1 MRYLLTLIGCLSY
14 VLSFNQTTKDTGD
27 VVDYHVHVFSHA
39 LLDNLN
45 SQGFSFEKSGFQI
58 IKDDGNYST
67 LTTIKKDNGNS
78 KMLLISA
85 GYAFKNTHGDNHKK
99 LVVQNEND
107 LLADLVSQNPEELVG
122 FYGLDPNDGFALEE
136 LKRCDEELRLNGLKL
151 HLQGNQIDLGD
162 SLDLFNLKRIL
173 YEADKRNIPLLIHNN
188 AGDLT
193 SGKKY
198 FHLFKTEILDHFHSL
213 TIIFAHGGGGGGFFQ
228 FTKDFLEA
236 TSKYL
241 NLENSSKN
249 RLYFELSGVV
259 RETPYPGELATL
271 ELVKLMKEI
280 GYEKFLFGSD
290 YPVRDS
296 LTYYEDLRRYLPIEE
311 GELERIVSRNIFA
324 ELRK

>member
-1 MRYLLTLIGCLSY
+1 
-14 VLSFNQTTKDTGD
+14 
-27 VVDYHVHVFSHA
+27 
-39 LLDNLN
+39 
-45 SQGFSFEKSGFQI
+45 
-58 IKDDGNYST
+58 
-67 LTTIKKDNGNS
+67 
-78 KMLLISA
+78 MLLISA

-136 LKRCDEELRLNGLKL
+136 LKRCDEVLRLNGLKL
-151 HLQGNQIDLGD
+151 HLQGNQIDLND

-188 AGDLT
+188 AGDLR

-198 FHLFKTEILDHFHSL
+198 FHLFKREILDHFDSL

-241 NLENSSKN
+241 INANNSEH